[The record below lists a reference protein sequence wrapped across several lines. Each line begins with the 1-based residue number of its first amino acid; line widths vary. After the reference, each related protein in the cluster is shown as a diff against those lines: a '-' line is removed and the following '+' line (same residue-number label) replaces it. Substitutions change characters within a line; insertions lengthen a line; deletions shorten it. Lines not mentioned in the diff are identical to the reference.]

1 MQAKKEHL
9 INKIVKKDFNNEL
22 ESALEQKAFEENAK
36 SSLLSILYKIEAAY
50 KDIETVKQ
58 DIETK
63 EEYIERLI
71 SIIYGG
77 CSSIKIIRMDS
88 ENSRI
93 PPNGTFYI
101 DKQKNEIEC
110 YPIERKILY
119 AIWKIG
125 KKERI
130 INNKYYLI
138 NTVLSDFLNVG
149 NTIQKVEPLRDFN
162 GFSWTTLSKE
172 IESIEHNLIYQNLR
186 MLVGNQFLEN
196 WVYTKEF
203 IIDYYEEFNEKLKD
217 KYGKEKAKRIID
229 LLIKISI
236 LLEMKFDP
244 KKLEGYQK
252 DKKLIDKELE
262 DMENKQKYIEIN
274 AKNKLKLL
282 ENIRQI
288 DSILSNKDLLQK
300 EYIKRNEDLPLNK
313 KIFSMRVLSNI
324 MEKER
329 KEAYAKIE
337 EINVVLNPKNF
348 VEHKKELEYKNQYLE
363 VVEVPIENLRKEL
376 SKYILEFQ
384 KVFLKCF
391 ESQIEKIETKQQA
404 ISLIYQYRYYLL
416 LPVDYENDV
425 LEKAMQM
432 QKRTGG
438 KFGEKAIRDVMLKL
452 INKAVSLKA
461 VLKFSDNEDYQYE
474 IWKNILQVRVIKI
487 EDLSLKLVKEKNRYF
502 MQLFDEKVFEE
513 KTEVFVGQE
522 VNEKELNIKLNKR
535 IKIFE

>member
-1 MQAKKEHL
+1 MQTKKENL

-77 CSSIKIIRMDS
+77 CHSIKIIRMDS
-88 ENSRI
+88 ENNRI

-119 AIWKIG
+119 AIWKLG

-138 NTVLSDFLNVG
+138 DTVLSDFLNVG

-162 GFSWTTLSKE
+162 GYSWTTLSNE

-186 MLVGNQFLEN
+186 MLLGNQFLEN

-203 IIDYYEEFNEKLKD
+203 IIDYYEEFTEELKD
-217 KYGKEKAKRIID
+217 KYGKENAERIID
-229 LLIKISI
+229 ILIKISI

-252 DKKLIDKELE
+252 DKKLIDRELE
-262 DMENKQKYIEIN
+262 NMENKQKYTQL
-274 AKNKLKLL
+274 KTKQKLELL
-282 ENIRQI
+282 EKIKQI
-288 DSILSNKDLLQK
+288 DSILNNKDLLQK

-324 MEKER
+324 MEKE
-329 KEAYAKIE
+329 KEEAYAKIE
-337 EINVVLNPKNF
+337 EINAVLNPKNF
-348 VEHKKELEYKNQYLE
+348 VEHKKKLEYKHKYLQMLE
-363 VVEVPIENLRKEL
+363 VEDIKQEL

-391 ESQIEKIETKQQA
+391 EMQIEKIETKQQA
-404 ISLIYQYRYYLL
+404 ISSIYQFRYYLL
-416 LPVDYENDV
+416 LPVDYENNV
-425 LEKAMQM
+425 LERATQT
-432 QKRTGG
+432 QKGDIV
-438 KFGEKAIRDVMLKL
+438 KISKKSIKNVMLKL
-452 INKAVSLKA
+452 IDKAITLKTIPQ
-461 VLKFSDNEDYQYE
+461 FSKNEDYQYE

-502 MQLFDEKVFEE
+502 MQLFDEKIFEE

-522 VNEKELNIKLNKR
+522 VNEKELDIKLNRR

>member
-1 MQAKKEHL
+1 MQNKKENL

-77 CSSIKIIRMDS
+77 CRSIKIIRMDA

-138 NTVLSDFLNVG
+138 DTVLSDFLNVG

-162 GFSWTTLSKE
+162 GYSWTTLNNE
-172 IESIEHNLIYQNLR
+172 LESIEHNLIYQNLR
-186 MLVGNQFLEN
+186 MLLGNQFLEN

-203 IIDYYEEFNEKLKD
+203 MIDYYEEFSEILKE
-217 KYGKEKAKRIID
+217 KYGKENAEHIID

-262 DMENKQKYIEIN
+262 DMENKQKYTQL
-274 AKNKLKLL
+274 KTKQKLELL
-282 ENIRQI
+282 ENIKQI

-300 EYIKRNEDLPLNK
+300 EYIKRNEDLPLDK

-329 KEAYAKIE
+329 EEAYAKIE
-337 EINVVLNPKNF
+337 EINAVLNPKNF
-348 VEHKKELEYKNQYLE
+348 VEHKKELEYKHQYLQ
-363 VVEVPIENLRKEL
+363 VLEVPFEDLKKEL

-384 KVFLKCF
+384 TVFLKCF
-391 ESQIEKIETKQQA
+391 ETQIEKIETKQQS

-416 LPVDYENDV
+416 LPVDYENNV
-425 LEKAMQM
+425 LEKATQM
-432 QKRTGG
+432 QKVNGE
-438 KFGEKAIRDVMLKL
+438 KFGEKTIKKVMIKL
-452 INKAVSLKA
+452 INKAITLKA
-461 VLKFSDNEDYQYE
+461 IPQFSKNQDYQYE

-487 EDLSLKLVKEKNRYF
+487 EDLSLKLVKEKDRYF

-513 KTEVFVGQE
+513 KTEVFVGKE
-522 VNEKELNIKLNKR
+522 VNEKMLDIKLNKR

>member
-1 MQAKKEHL
+1 MQAKKENL

-77 CSSIKIIRMDS
+77 CRSIKIIRMDS
-88 ENSRI
+88 ENNRI

-138 NTVLSDFLNVG
+138 DTVLSDFLNVG

-162 GFSWTTLSKE
+162 GYSWTTLNNE

-186 MLVGNQFLEN
+186 MLLGNQFLEN

-203 IIDYYEEFNEKLKD
+203 IIDYYEEFNEKLK
-217 KYGKEKAKRIID
+217 KEYGKENAECIID
-229 LLIKISI
+229 MLIKISI

-244 KKLEGYQK
+244 KKLDGYLK

-262 DMENKQKYIEIN
+262 DLSNKQKYIEI
-274 AKNKLKLL
+274 KTKQKLELL
-282 ENIRQI
+282 KNIRQI

-329 KEAYAKIE
+329 EEAYAKIE

-348 VEHKKELEYKNQYLE
+348 VEHKKELEYKRKYLQMLE
-363 VVEVPIENLRKEL
+363 AEDVKQEL
-376 SKYILEFQ
+376 TKYILEFQ

-391 ESQIEKIETKQQA
+391 ESQIEKVETKQQA

-416 LPVDYENDV
+416 LPVDYENNI
-425 LEKAMQM
+425 LEKAEQM
-432 QKRTGG
+432 RKESGE
-438 KFGEKAIRDVMLKL
+438 KFDEKAIKEVMLKL
-452 INKAVSLKA
+452 INKAITLKA
-461 VLKFSDNEDYQYE
+461 IPQFSKNEDYQYE

-487 EDLSLKLVKEKNRYF
+487 EDLSLKMVKEKNRYF
-502 MQLFDEKVFEE
+502 VQLFDEKVFEE
-513 KTEVFVGQE
+513 KTEVFAGQE
-522 VNEKELNIKLNKR
+522 VNEKELDIKLNKR